1 MKELKSKEAI
11 LLLESFFLSN
21 KDLKNESALSLI
33 ASTILRITKGE
44 LDVYSSELEDNICQT
59 EHFRL
64 VETEKEDGIQFDL
77 YMYCNYCVL

>member
-33 ASTILRITKGE
+33 ASTILRITNGE
-44 LDVYSSELEDNICQT
+44 LDVYSSESEDNICQT

-64 VETEKEDGIQFDL
+64 VETEQEDGIQFDL
-77 YMYCNYCVL
+77 FMYCNYCVL

>member
-21 KDLKNESALSLI
+21 KDLKNESAFSLI

-44 LDVYSSELEDNICQT
+44 LDVYSSESEDIIRQT

>member
-44 LDVYSSELEDNICQT
+44 LDVYSSKSEDDFFQT
-59 EHFRL
+59 EHFRF
-64 VETEKEDGIQFDL
+64 VETKQSDGIQLDL
-77 YMYCNYCVL
+77 YMYCNYYVL